1 MEAKSAAVGQR
12 EARVQ
17 RRRLSKERGTRQR
30 RSSTEASEVSA
41 TPPPVA
47 DMAAIA
53 RCRYPSYPRSYPS
66 RRRCTKRKQPSS
78 SCPRPRG
85 GGGSHSLLSLFLF
98 ILSLT
103 LSSLPSA
110 ASATCRADVKLS
122 PSKSSG
128 KADIV
133 WWIDTSSSMKDAA
146 KYVKANINDFATYI
160 ETAGIDYRIIL
171 VGQSRGSVGVCIKP
185 PLGAPGTWA
194 APDFACK
201 KSNLPKYTYVD
212 ALINSR
218 VRQFRVIGTPTL
230 PSLSLFV
237 CMAQRAQETHPKPP
251 PAQTIYVHALF
262 HVSYLVQRE

>member
-1 MEAKSAAVGQR
+1 M
-12 EARVQ
+12 
-17 RRRLSKERGTRQR
+17 
-30 RSSTEASEVSA
+30 SA

-53 RCRYPSYPRSYPS
+53 RYPSYPS
-66 RRRCTKRKQPSS
+66 RPQRRCTKQPSS

-85 GGGSHSLLSLFLF
+85 GGGSPSLLSLFLF

-230 PSLSLFV
+230 PFSV
-237 CMAQRAQETHPKPP
+237 CLYGAAGPRNTPQAPSCADH
-251 PAQTIYVHALF
+251 YVHALF
-262 HVSYLVQRE
+262 HVPLVSYLVQRE